1 MEGRSGLAAASRYN
15 RPMPIDVVD
24 LRSFYASP
32 LGVGT
37 RRVVGRALMQ
47 LWPEAKGAS
56 IAGVGYAT
64 PYLSLWRR
72 EADRVAA
79 LMPAA
84 QGVVNWP
91 GDALSATAL
100 VDPYE
105 IPLPNASIDRVLL
118 AHAVEAVVHPAD
130 LLSEIWRVLTPGG
143 RVIVMAPNRRG
154 VWARMD
160 LTPFGHGQP
169 YSKAQL
175 ADLMRGALFSPA
187 LWRETLFFPPSHRR
201 LILRTAAAWEAAGRM
216 LALPFAGVHVVEATK
231 QLYRPA
237 LARPERRGLLVAAPA
252 AAATRSSARV

>member
-1 MEGRSGLAAASRYN
+1 
-15 RPMPIDVVD
+15 MPIDVVD
-24 LRSFYASP
+24 LRSFYSTP
-32 LGVGT
+32 LGGVT
-37 RRVVGRALMQ
+37 RRIVSRALMT
-47 LWPEAKGAS
+47 LWPQAKGAS

-64 PYLSLWRR
+64 PYLMLWRR
-72 EADRVAA
+72 EAERIAA

-91 GDALSATAL
+91 GDGLSATAL

-105 IPLPNASIDRVLL
+105 IPLSNAAIDRVLV
-118 AHAVEAVVHPAD
+118 AHAVEAVVHPSD
-130 LLSEIWRVLTPGG
+130 LLAEIWRVLTPGG
-143 RVIVMAPNRRG
+143 RVIAVVPNRRG
-154 VWARMD
+154 VWASMD

-175 ADLMRGALFSPA
+175 ADLMRKALFSPES
-187 LWRETLFFPPSHRR
+187 WRETLFFPPSHSR
-201 LILRTAAAWEAAGRM
+201 LILRTAGAWEAAGRA

-252 AAATRSSARV
+252 AAATRGAMEA